1 MENVL
6 IGLFAADDGKP
17 AARMQFSKRALTAS
31 NKVKKAMCDMKNV
44 GFSLIFKVL

>member
-31 NKVKKAMCDMKNV
+31 NKVKKTKFWRMSINLHPK
-44 GFSLIFKVL
+44 

>member
-17 AARMQFSKRALTAS
+17 AARMRFSKRALTAP
-31 NKVKKAMCDMKNV
+31 NKVAKIRFWRMSINLQPK
-44 GFSLIFKVL
+44 